1 MAITVYEKF
10 GSPDGRFVNPVDGAG
25 SAFTYTY
32 VVLGT
37 NNVTTATSAAAT
49 AAPLVY
55 LANDGQ
61 LLVRQEFIPK
71 VTGPDSWDIDI
82 RYGTEDDRKS
92 HEVPEAGFWRF
103 SFDTTG
109 GSHKVT
115 QSLETIHRVEAD
127 PADPAPDL
135 KQAIGWNGTKV
146 QGVEIVVPKLEF
158 NITAYYEPA
167 SITSDYMKNLAR
179 KTGRTNDGVWL
190 GFAEGE
196 VLYMGSTGDG
206 DVPLAS
212 GARVKPIPIVH
223 KYAASENVTALA
235 VGDMTVPTK
244 KGFEYL
250 WVRYKQI
257 ESADAK
263 NLIPKPVHAY
273 VERVYEKVDF
283 AALFGFG

>member
-37 NNVTTATSAAAT
+37 NNVTTATSVAAT

-179 KTGRTNDGVWL
+179 KTGRTNAAVWL

>member
-37 NNVTTATSAAAT
+37 DNVTTATSAVAT

-244 KGFEYL
+244 MGFEYL

>member
-25 SAFTYTY
+25 SEFTYTY

-37 NNVTTATSAAAT
+37 NNVTTATSVVAT

-71 VTGPDSWDIDI
+71 VTGPDSWDIDV

>member
-1 MAITVYEKF
+1 
-10 GSPDGRFVNPVDGAG
+10 
-25 SAFTYTY
+25 
-32 VVLGT
+32 
-37 NNVTTATSAAAT
+37 
-49 AAPLVY
+49 
-55 LANDGQ
+55 

-179 KTGRTNDGVWL
+179 KTGRTNAAVWL

>member
-1 MAITVYEKF
+1 MPITVYEKH

-25 SAFTYTY
+25 SSFTYTY
-32 VVLGT
+32 VVMGT
-37 NNVTTATSAAAT
+37 NNVTTATGAVAAA
-49 AAPLVY
+49 APVVY
-55 LANDGQ
+55 LADDSQ
-61 LLVRQEFIPK
+61 VLVRQEFIPK
-71 VTGPDSWDIDI
+71 VIGPDSFEVGV

-115 QSLETIHRVEAD
+115 QSLETIHRVESD

-135 KQAIGWNGTKV
+135 KQAIGWNGTRV
-146 QGVEIVVPKLEF
+146 NGVEIVVPKLEF
-158 NITAYYEPA
+158 SITAYYEPA
-167 SITSDYMKNLAR
+167 SVTSDYMKNLAR
-179 KTGRTNDGVWL
+179 KTGRTNDDEWL

-212 GARVKPIPIVH
+212 GPRVKPIPIVH

>member
-1 MAITVYEKF
+1 MPITVYEKH
-10 GSPDGRFVNPVDGAG
+10 GSPDGRFVNPVDEAG
-25 SAFTYTY
+25 SSFTYTY
-32 VVLGT
+32 VVMGT
-37 NNVTTATSAAAT
+37 SNVTTASSVVAT
-49 AAPLVY
+49 ASPLVY

-61 LLVRQEFIPK
+61 LLIRQEFIPK
-71 VTGPDSWDIDI
+71 VTGPDSWEIGV

-92 HEVPEAGFWRF
+92 HEPPEAGFWRF

-109 GSHKVT
+109 GTHKIT

-135 KQAIGWNGTKV
+135 KGAIGWDGKKV
-146 QGVEIVVPKLEF
+146 NGVEIVVPKLEF
-158 NITAYYEPA
+158 DITAYYPPA
-167 SITSDYMKNLAR
+167 SINAEYMKNLAR
-179 KTGRTNDGVWL
+179 KTGRTNDGEWL

-206 DVPLAS
+206 DVSLVS

-223 KYAASENVTALA
+223 KYAASENVTDLEI
-235 VGDMTVPTK
+235 GDMTVPAK
-244 KGFEYL
+244 AGFEYA

-257 ESADAK
+257 ESDDAT
-263 NLIPKPVHAY
+263 NIIPKPVHAY
-273 VERVYEKVDF
+273 VERTYEKEDF

>member
-1 MAITVYEKF
+1 MPITVYEKH

-25 SAFTYTY
+25 SSFTYTY
-32 VVLGT
+32 VVMGT
-37 NNVTTATSAAAT
+37 NNVTTATGAVAAA
-49 AAPLVY
+49 APVVY
-55 LANDGQ
+55 LADDSQ
-61 LLVRQEFIPK
+61 VLVRQEFIPK
-71 VTGPDSWDIDI
+71 VIGPDSFEVGV

-115 QSLETIHRVEAD
+115 QSLETIHRVESD

-135 KQAIGWNGTKV
+135 KQAIGWNRTRV
-146 QGVEIVVPKLEF
+146 NGVEIVVPKLEF
-158 NITAYYEPA
+158 SITAYYEPA
-167 SITSDYMKNLAR
+167 SVTSDYMKNLAR
-179 KTGRTNDGVWL
+179 KTGRTNDDEWL

-212 GARVKPIPIVH
+212 GPRVKPIPIVH

>member
-1 MAITVYEKF
+1 MPLTVYQKY

-25 SAFTYTY
+25 SSFTYTY

-37 NNVTTATSAAAT
+37 DNVTTATNAVAAT
-49 AAPLVY
+49 APLLY
-55 LANDGQ
+55 TADDGQ
-61 LLVRQEFIPK
+61 ILVRQEFTPRP
-71 VTGPDSWDIDI
+71 TGPETWDVEV

-92 HEVPEAGFWRF
+92 REPPEAGFWRF

-109 GSHKVT
+109 GSHKIT
-115 QSLETIHRVEAD
+115 QSLETLHRVEAD
-127 PADPAPDL
+127 PADPAPDV
-135 KQAIGWNGTKV
+135 KQAIGWDGKKV
-146 QGVEIVVPKLEF
+146 NGVEIVVPKLEF
-158 NITAYYEPA
+158 DITAYYAPTA
-167 SITSDYMKNLAR
+167 ITTGYMKDLAR
-179 KTGRTNDGVWL
+179 KTGRTNAAAWL

-206 DVPLAS
+206 DVPLTC
-212 GARVKPIPIVH
+212 GVRVKPIPIVH
-223 KYAASENVTALA
+223 KFAASENIENLVI
-235 VGDMTVPTK
+235 GDMTVPSK
-244 KGFEYL
+244 KGFEYI

-257 ESADAK
+257 ESTDTT

>member
-1 MAITVYEKF
+1 M
-10 GSPDGRFVNPVDGAG
+10 
-25 SAFTYTY
+25 
-32 VVLGT
+32 
-37 NNVTTATSAAAT
+37 
-49 AAPLVY
+49 
-55 LANDGQ
+55 
-61 LLVRQEFIPK
+61 
-71 VTGPDSWDIDI
+71 
-82 RYGTEDDRKS
+82 
-92 HEVPEAGFWRF
+92 
-103 SFDTTG
+103 
-109 GSHKVT
+109 
-115 QSLETIHRVEAD
+115 
-127 PADPAPDL
+127 

>member
-37 NNVTTATSAAAT
+37 NNVTLATSAVAT

-71 VTGPDSWDIDI
+71 VTGPNSWDIDV

-92 HEVPEAGFWRF
+92 HEIPEAGFWRF

-109 GSHKVT
+109 GTHKVT

-135 KQAIGWNGTKV
+135 KQAIGWDGKKV
-146 QGVEIVVPKLEF
+146 NGVEIVVPKLEF
-158 NITAYYEPA
+158 SITAYYDPA
-167 SITSDYMKNLAR
+167 SVTTAYMKTLAR
-179 KTGRTNDGVWL
+179 NTGRTNSAAWL
-190 GFAEGE
+190 GFDPGE

-206 DVPLAS
+206 DVPLVS
-212 GARVKPIPIVH
+212 GARVKPIPLVH
-223 KYAASENVTALA
+223 KFAASENVINLA
-235 VGDMTVPTK
+235 VGDMTVPSK
-244 KGFEYL
+244 NGFDYL

-257 ESADAK
+257 ESADAT
-263 NLIPKPVHAY
+263 NIVPKPVHAY

-283 AALFGFG
+283 AALLGVS

>member
-1 MAITVYEKF
+1 
-10 GSPDGRFVNPVDGAG
+10 
-25 SAFTYTY
+25 
-32 VVLGT
+32 
-37 NNVTTATSAAAT
+37 VTTATSAAAT

-92 HEVPEAGFWRF
+92 HEAPEAGFWRF

>member
-1 MAITVYEKF
+1 MPITVYEKH
-10 GSPDGRFVNPVDGAG
+10 GSPDGRFVNPVDTAG
-25 SAFTYTY
+25 SSFTYTY
-32 VVLGT
+32 VVMGT
-37 NNVTTATSAAAT
+37 SNVTTASSVVAT
-49 AAPLVY
+49 ASPLVY

-61 LLVRQEFIPK
+61 LLVRQEIIPK
-71 VTGPDSWDIDI
+71 VTGPESWEIGV

-92 HEVPEAGFWRF
+92 HEPPEAGFWRF

-109 GSHKVT
+109 GTHKIT
-115 QSLETIHRVEAD
+115 QSLETLHRVEAD

-135 KQAIGWNGTKV
+135 KRAIGWDGKRVN
-146 QGVEIVVPKLEF
+146 GVEIVVPKLEF
-158 NITAYYEPA
+158 DITAYYEPA

-179 KTGRTNDGVWL
+179 KTGRTNDAEWL

-206 DVPLAS
+206 DVPLV
-212 GARVKPIPIVH
+212 GGPRVKPIPIVH
-223 KYAASENVTALA
+223 KYAASENVTALE
-235 VGDMTVPTK
+235 VGDMTVPSK

-257 ESADAK
+257 ESDDAK

-273 VERVYEKVDF
+273 VERTYEKTDF
-283 AALFGFG
+283 ATLFGFG

>member
-1 MAITVYEKF
+1 MAITVYENF

-37 NNVTTATSAAAT
+37 NNVTTATSVAAT

-179 KTGRTNDGVWL
+179 KTGRTNAAVWL

>member
-37 NNVTTATSAAAT
+37 DNVTTATSAVAT

-61 LLVRQEFIPK
+61 LLVRQEFIPR
-71 VTGPDSWDIDI
+71 VTGPGSWEIDV

-146 QGVEIVVPKLEF
+146 QGVEIVVPKFEF

-167 SITSDYMKNLAR
+167 SITADYMKNLAR
-179 KTGRTNDGVWL
+179 KTGRTNAALWL

-257 ESADAK
+257 ESADTK